1 MQGPGTQL
9 APHSDPLLQGL
20 LNHLA
25 STGPQPALLALT
37 DAVLALGPHF
47 SRYAG
52 ALVDLMGSGTGTV
65 ACWSCTE
72 AGGGG
77 DITDKKNI

>member
-25 STGPQPALLALT
+25 STGSQPALLALT

-47 SRYAG
+47 SRYAR
-52 ALVDLMGSGTGTV
+52 ALVDLMGQVIWPWDCDLLKPSL
-65 ACWSCTE
+65 E
-72 AGGGG
+72 L
-77 DITDKKNI
+77 

>member
-25 STGPQPALLALT
+25 STGPQPTLLALT

-47 SRYAG
+47 SHCAG
-52 ALVDLMGSGTGTV
+52 ALVDMAGQGIWYWDRGLLEQYGPWPKLTGRRRL
-65 ACWSCTE
+65 
-72 AGGGG
+72 
-77 DITDKKNI
+77 